1 VADET
6 AETAVL
12 LLSELMTNALRHART
27 SPGRE
32 IGVRIA
38 MYDRRLRVEV
48 ADAGD
53 GQPRLR
59 AAGAEDESG
68 RGFALVVALAD
79 RHGVCPR
86 LNGIG
91 KAVWAEIRL
100 GAVAAGR

>member
-27 SPGRE
+27 APGRE

-38 MYDRRLRVEV
+38 LYDRRLRVEV
-48 ADAGD
+48 ADAG
-53 GQPRLR
+53 GGRPQLR
-59 AAGAEDESG
+59 TAGAEDESG
-68 RGFALVVALAD
+68 RGLALVRALAD

-86 LNGIG
+86 RHGIG
-91 KAVWAEIRL
+91 KAVWAEIGLER
-100 GAVAAGR
+100 VAATS